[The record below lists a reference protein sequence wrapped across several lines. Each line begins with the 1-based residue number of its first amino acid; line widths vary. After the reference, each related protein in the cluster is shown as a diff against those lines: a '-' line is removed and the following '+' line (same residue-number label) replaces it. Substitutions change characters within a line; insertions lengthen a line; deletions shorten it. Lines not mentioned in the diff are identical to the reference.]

1 LKLFPAVDL
10 HGGRAV
16 RLERGDYAKM
26 TVYNDDALAQARIF
40 KSAGARFLHVVDL
53 EGARDG
59 ATPNFDTA
67 RRLISDSGLAV
78 EIGGGI
84 RDAATVEKYL
94 DAGALRVILGTAA
107 VQNPVFLRETARK
120 NGDKIA
126 VGVDIRDGLVAIK
139 GWTEL
144 SDRTALDFCR
154 ELQDIGVKTIICT
167 DISKD
172 GVLGGTNLD
181 LYRELTATL
190 ALDVVASG
198 GVSTLSDVAALR
210 DIGLYGAILGKALYT
225 GDLDLAEAIAT
236 AK

>member
-1 LKLFPAVDL
+1 MKLFPAVDL